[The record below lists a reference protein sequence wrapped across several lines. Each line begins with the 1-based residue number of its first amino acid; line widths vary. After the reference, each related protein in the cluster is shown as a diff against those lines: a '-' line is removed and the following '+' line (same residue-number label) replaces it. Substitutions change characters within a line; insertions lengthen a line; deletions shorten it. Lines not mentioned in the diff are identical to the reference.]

1 MNAEK
6 MGRQI
11 AMFRKERGLTQ
22 EVLADILN
30 ISAQAISK
38 WENGHSLPET
48 SLLPSIAGALDCT
61 IDSLFSMSDLIIL
74 DAWFGDGIEKRS
86 VTTRLTKYIENNTL
100 RMAVNPNIFDSNEG
114 SGRVLYLIVKY
125 RNLNGVYYTYAKQNE
140 VLDIDAYSEGYSICG
155 EKIEIIAAS
164 YGNSLMHSDVMKQ
177 MKHYSVFN
185 WSEYPANDE
194 VFPSNPM
201 NDKRE
206 YLTLVYTNN
215 EGINMV
221 TCEEGESIAYSED
234 RTGLYRKNA
243 EGNIE
248 NFIYGV
254 EYLTPFRKGRE
265 CSLIESLTAAARA
278 IGIKTT
284 YERLM
289 GASGACFMF
298 AFSSPQWDY
307 TSADGIMAYD
317 YSEAAYKAL
326 GYKCVSTG
334 RIDKHSRESERQ
346 KIIDSLRR
354 GMPILAINLRVDN
367 AWGII
372 CGYREDKNGNVEL
385 FCRTKYDLELDN
397 NEYQEKKDCDNSDC
411 YARVDNWPSNIIYF
425 TQQMNRPSERENFM
439 HSLLQFTDCFTS
451 QKNKNYYLGC
461 RAFEKLRE
469 DLLDDD
475 WYEKASDG
483 QFARRFSVAQFSA
496 MCLKDARR
504 CAYIYLKESRKL
516 LEGVQVLLLDEIISI
531 YKEVYRVAEKMFNM
545 IDTAE
550 VLEGKAARSI
560 WTVDKRHRQAEMVKE
575 LIELETKALTAV
587 RKLLNEKIKEVL

>member
-1 MNAEK
+1 MNADK

-11 AMFRKERGLTQ
+11 AMFRKERGMTQ
-22 EVLADILN
+22 EVLADVLN

-38 WENGHSLPET
+38 WENGHSLPDT
-48 SLLPSIAGALDCT
+48 SLLPGLAGALDCT
-61 IDSLFSMSDLIIL
+61 IDSLFGMSDLIIL

-86 VTTRLTKYIENNTL
+86 VTTRLTKYIESNAL
-100 RMAVNPNIFDSNEG
+100 RMTVNPNIFYSNEG

-140 VLDIDAYSEGYSICG
+140 VLDIDAYSKGYSICG

-164 YGNSLMHSDVMKQ
+164 YGNSLIHSDVMKQ
-177 MKHYSVFN
+177 MKHYNVFN
-185 WSEYPANDE
+185 WSEYPANDA

-201 NDKRE
+201 NDKKE

-215 EGINMV
+215 EGINIV
-221 TCEEGESIAYSED
+221 TCEEGESIAYSKD
-234 RTGLYRKNA
+234 GTSLFRKK
-243 EGNIE
+243 GNIE
-248 NFIYGV
+248 SFIYGV

-265 CSLIESLTAAARA
+265 CSLIESLTAAAA
-278 IGIKTT
+278 SIGIKTT

-289 GASGACFMF
+289 GSSGACFMF

-307 TSADGIMAYD
+307 TSADGITAYD

-354 GMPILAINLRVDN
+354 GMPVLAINLRVDN

-372 CGYREDKNGNVEL
+372 CGYREDKSGNVEL
-385 FCRTKYDLELDN
+385 FCRTKYDLEL
-397 NEYQEKKDCDNSDC
+397 EYQEKKACDNADC
-411 YARVDNWPSNIIYF
+411 YARVDNWPSNMIYF
-425 TQQMNRPSERENFM
+425 TQQMKRPSEKENFVR
-439 HSLLQFTDCFTS
+439 SLLQFTDCFTS

-461 RAFEKLRE
+461 GAFEKLRE
-469 DLLDDD
+469 DLLDDN
-475 WYEKASDG
+475 WYEQASDG
-483 QFARRFSVAQFSA
+483 HFARRFSVAQFSA

-516 LEGVQVLLLDEIISI
+516 FEGDKARLLDEIISI

-550 VLEGKAARSI
+550 VLEGKAARRI
-560 WTVDKRHRQAEMVKE
+560 WTVDKRHRQAEMVRE
-575 LIELETKALTAV
+575 LIELETKAFASV
-587 RKLLNEKIKEVL
+587 RKLLDGKIKEVL